1 MSHAKL
7 IWISWLAI
15 ACITLISYTSVQAYT
30 YFTTTTIEDVRKQNE
45 AFEKAKSELLKARV
59 EYCNDTS
66 TGKIDYDSCG
76 EFLNKSLNAK
86 ATTGSVIPEPKQNK
100 LDEVKLQ
107 ECLSKYK
114 KIDNTISN
122 VCMDYAEWTRTSNI
136 DFELETEKLSQL
148 HKKVCE
154 RQINSP
160 LCKDE
165 ALFDRLYQLTEERLP
180 WKNFYPILLWITN
193 AESSLGLNFARDRV
207 WWTCTWRNN
216 WGWTK
221 YKINDDNTRD
231 FSSPKF
237 WYDYKNKG
245 KDDYGCYL
253 YPFESVEEF
262 WITKVNGMRFGYPWC
277 INHKTPIRCLSWP
290 YVGDRNVQEQSW
302 INNVSIFL

>member
-15 ACITLISYTSVQAYT
+15 ACVTLISYTSVQAYT
-30 YFTTTTIEDVRKQNE
+30 YFTTTTIEDVRKQND

-216 WGWTK
+216 FWWIKWKKT
-221 YKINDDNTRD
+221 DDWK
-231 FSSPKF
+231 SV
-237 WYDYKNKG
+237 
-245 KDDYGCYL
+245 KDQQIPDQYGCYL
-253 YPFESVEEF
+253 YKFNSIEDY
-262 WITKVNGMRFGYPWC
+262 WISKVNTMRYGYKGC
-277 INHKTPIRCLSWP
+277 IDSKTPIRCLSWP